1 MRRSLG
7 TLPGMKIYTRR
18 NAAVGYLA
26 LKAIQRGMDRKRK
39 RRSGLKVAA
48 YVGLG
53 LVSAGILAAV
63 LAVALKRRSGEI
75 EEAALEGDAEIEIV
89 GEYVTAPEP
98 VPAT

>member
-1 MRRSLG
+1 
-7 TLPGMKIYTRR
+7 MKIYTRR
-18 NAAVGYLA
+18 NAAVGFLTLRA
-26 LKAIQRGMDRKRK
+26 LQRANRRK

-63 LAVALKRRSGEI
+63 LAVALKRRTTEI
-75 EEAALEGDAEIEIV
+75 DGVALETESEIV

>member
-1 MRRSLG
+1 
-7 TLPGMKIYTRR
+7 MKIYTRR
-18 NAAVGYLA
+18 NAAVGYVT
-26 LKAIQRGMDRKRK
+26 LKAIQRAMDRKRN

-63 LAVALKRRSGEI
+63 LAVALKRRSGDVEV
-75 EEAALEGDAEIEIV
+75 ADLEGETEIV